1 MDYYPCTKVQ
11 LSLLVLFVINIVM
24 LTNASFWNPAITETF
39 TSAIS
44 QSTPLLD
51 VHCQSKDNDL
61 GIRTLKSGDKFDFSF
76 HRTLLDTTHFYCKF
90 TWGAN
95 TTTFDVYYKHKSPC
109 KYTGVIATDLC
120 CTWMIEDNAIYLART
135 NNPSPHDFEYV
146 RTWD

>member
-1 MDYYPCTKVQ
+1 M
-11 LSLLVLFVINIVM
+11 M
-24 LTNASFWNPAITETF
+24 TNASFWNPAITETF

-51 VHCQSKDNDL
+51 VHCQSKDDDL
-61 GIRTLKSGDKFDFSF
+61 GVRTLKPGDKFDFSF
-76 HRTLLDTTHFYCKF
+76 HPNLLDTTHFYCKF

-109 KYTGVIATDLC
+109 KYTSVIATDLY

-135 NNPSPHDFEYV
+135 NTPSPHDFEYV